1 MNDIG
6 HGCRIVLITINSYC
20 RYGSRIMS
28 LSILLKTLG
37 ALSDME
43 RLGQFENNY
52 LRRLIWLRYAES
64 VKIRMRKGS
73 LFFKELKYEVIR
85 QERDLCQLG

>member
-6 HGCRIVLITINSYC
+6 HGYRIVLITINSYC

-64 VKIRMRKGS
+64 VKIRMREER
-73 LFFKELKYEVIR
+73 LFFKELKYEVIG

>member
-6 HGCRIVLITINSYC
+6 HGYRIVLITINSYC

-43 RLGQFENNY
+43 RLGQFENND

-64 VKIRMRKGS
+64 VKIRMREER
-73 LFFKELKYEVIR
+73 LFFKELKYEVIG